1 MTEGPPG
8 QLSAQVHALAA
19 VVEAAHL
26 VERLAREG
34 TAPVA
39 ELEALLAGVF
49 RFEWDRPE
57 EVFGEAALGGRG
69 LALLE
74 ALLRDPTAP
83 AQRALVRNVLGLLH
97 LGRLLAHDRAM
108 LGDIRA
114 RLQHAALGSAHFG
127 AGFDTLVARVAA
139 IYQDTVSTR
148 AYRIRVNGNAQYL
161 QDPRVAARIR
171 ALLLAGLRAVVL
183 WRHCGGSRVTL
194 LLGRRRLLGACVAL
208 RRERS

>member
-1 MTEGPPG
+1 
-8 QLSAQVHALAA
+8 LSAQVHALAA
-19 VVEAAHL
+19 VVEAARL
-26 VERLAREG
+26 VEQLAREG

-39 ELEALLAGVF
+39 DMEALLAGVF
-49 RFEWDRPE
+49 RFEWDTPE

-74 ALLRDPTAP
+74 TLLRDPAAP
-83 AQRALVRNVLGLLH
+83 AQRALLRNVLGLLH
-97 LGRLLAHDRAM
+97 LGRLLARDRAM

-127 AGFDTLVARVAA
+127 TGFDTLTARVAA
-139 IYQDTVSTR
+139 IYQDTVSTC

-183 WRHCGGSRVTL
+183 WRHCGGSRAAL

-208 RRERS
+208 RRARS